1 MTIRLAGL
9 SVIITGGAT
18 GLGKVL
24 AAELAG
30 QGANVLI
37 CGRRE
42 DRLKDTM
49 AELGESASGELAYS
63 VCDVRSKADVQATV
77 AKCAEVFG
85 AVDVVINNA
94 GLTVPDLVED
104 CKEEDWDTVMETNV
118 KGTFLMSQAALPSMK
133 AKRSGVILNIASQA
147 AIRGYAQVAS
157 YSASKHAI
165 LGFAEA
171 LEKEVQEFGI
181 RVHSLC
187 PGLIQLPPPKHKEEL
202 NPKILQVGDV
212 VAAALYVLSQ
222 PPHVKINNI
231 GLYNRFDP
239 DV

>member
-18 GLGKVL
+18 GLGKAL
-24 AAELAG
+24 ANELAG
-30 QGANVLI
+30 QGTNVMI

-42 DRLKDTM
+42 ERLKDAM
-49 AELGESASGELAYS
+49 ASLGESASGEIAYS
-63 VCDVRSKADVQATV
+63 VCDVRIKSDVDATV
-77 AKCAEVFG
+77 ARCVELFG
-85 AVDVVINNA
+85 SVDVVINNA
-94 GLTVPDLVED
+94 GLAVPDLVED

-118 KGTFLMSQAALPSMK
+118 KGTFLMSQAVLPKMK
-133 AKRSGVILNIASQA
+133 ENKSGVILNIASQA

-171 LEKEVQEFGI
+171 LEKEVQEHGI

-187 PGLIQLPPPKHKEEL
+187 PGLIQLPPPKHKEEI
-202 NPKILQVGDV
+202 NPNILQVSDV
-212 VAAALYVLSQ
+212 VNAALYVLTQ
-222 PPHVKINNI
+222 PAYVKINNI